1 MSVVIQKRVLHFIT
15 HRRPRHHQRL
25 VHAIDQKGTG
35 RFPSALLWQKRAEK
49 VINVSTVR
57 FAFPHNF
64 PFFASLRSPPQRTPS
79 LRSTLCFVVLLW
91 FTLFTYS
98 PRSRSITCF
107 PVVFSVRGDATNA
120 SQRGDILLLAP
131 GLVHLYY
138 VHSRSIGC
146 LIDPGFFSCRFSWHS
161 PSPPARHPPVSFT
174 LRFPTLLH
182 SITDYLSLIKKV

>member
-1 MSVVIQKRVLHFIT
+1 MLYKRGFCILLRTAASSSSPTISS
-15 HRRPRHHQRL
+15 RNRSKRYRSLPKRSIM
-25 VHAIDQKGTG
+25 AETG
-35 RFPSALLWQKRAEK
+35 GKSNQC
-49 VINVSTVR
+49 IYCTVR
-57 FAFPHNF
+57 FSLT
-64 PFFASLRSPPQRTPS
+64 FFRST
-79 LRSTLCFVVLLW
+79 STLCFVVLLW

-146 LIDPGFFSCRFSWHS
+146 LIDPGFFFLPFFLAQSQPLRAPSSCEFYFTFSYSVAQYH
-161 PSPPARHPPVSFT
+161 RLFV
-174 LRFPTLLH
+174 L
-182 SITDYLSLIKKV
+182 D